1 MQTSFIDQRRNTNLT
16 DNFYPDTVTIQKYTE
31 SINDYGAVVDTWS
44 TLTGHANIPCSIALY
59 VGKETRTESNEYGIT
74 THTIA
79 LNGEYPD
86 ITRLHRAVSG
96 SDIYEVLYAS
106 QSSHDNS
113 VTVLYCNLVS
123 GGN

>member
-16 DNFYPDTVTIQKYTE
+16 DNFYPDSVTIQEYSE
-31 SINDYGAVVDTWS
+31 SINDYGAVVETWT
-44 TLTGHANIPCSIALY
+44 TLADHADIPCSIALNA
-59 VGKETRTESNEYGIT
+59 GKETRTDSNEYGIT

-96 SDIYEVLYAS
+96 SDTYEVLYAS